1 MANQTIHLY
10 EVLADLLEY
19 PTEDW
24 RGRLELGQQL
34 LASES
39 PELRPD
45 FQAFYRE
52 VENLPVVVLQEQYT
66 RTFDLNPV
74 CNLEI
79 GYHLFGE
86 NYKRGIFLANL
97 REMELAFV
105 IHQARQLPD
114 YLPLLLRLLVKLDDE
129 ELRGDLITECML
141 PALEK
146 MLEAMSKAE
155 TPYHHLMK
163 IVEAALKIEAQT
175 NGYSLRTSISPVG
188 RKRTELP
195 ILQ

>member
-1 MANQTIHLY
+1 MANQVIHLY

-24 RGRLELGQQL
+24 AWQLELGQQL
-34 LASES
+34 LTSES
-39 PELRPD
+39 QELMPD
-45 FQAFYRE
+45 LLAFRRE
-52 VENLPVVVLQEQYT
+52 VEHLPVALLQEQYT

-97 REMELAFV
+97 REMEMAFA
-105 IHQARQLPD
+105 ISQARQLPD
-114 YLPLLLRLLVKLDDE
+114 YLPLLLRLLVKLEDE
-129 ELRGDLITECML
+129 ELRGDLIVECL
-141 PALEK
+141 IPALEK

-155 TPYHHLMK
+155 NPYRHLMK
-163 IVEAALKIEAQT
+163 VVAAALKIEAQM
-175 NGYSLRTSISPVG
+175 NGYGSSHGAAPAGPRRI
-188 RKRTELP
+188 ELP
-195 ILQ
+195 VLN